1 MYLIGSVALGATSI
15 GAEYTH
21 RTLALLLSQPSPR
34 SRILLIKIGVLAV
47 MVVSLAGLAA
57 LTLFEETPGRAGSQ
71 ELRTLVLLLIV
82 MVSVCLAPAMTMLSR
97 SQLAGTVF
105 TITVPGLVLFSAELI
120 QYAWYGFRSADQ
132 EAAARIAVMRW
143 GLMPICV
150 LAGMAIW
157 PMFARLSAIE
167 GRGAEIQLPPWI
179 GRRAAREA
187 SALAAGRR
195 QHPFRALFRKELRLQ
210 QLSFVVA
217 GLFLLAASPMLLLQQ
232 PGAADGGLPLSALM
246 ILYVGLLLLAL
257 LIGSLG
263 SAEER
268 QLGTLE
274 WQVLLPVPMWQQWT
288 VKVFTTVSLSLIL
301 GVGMPALVT
310 MVFAIREL
318 SAGTWVVMA
327 VAAPIL
333 TIAALYVSSLS
344 SSGVRALTVAIPAV
358 AGAALL
364 SGVVLAIAQAG
375 VFALTGSPG
384 RLQRHWLLMFVPAVV
399 FALTALALLL
409 TFGLRNHRS
418 ADRTPGRVLKQAA
431 WIVGA
436 MTIAFISFV

>member
-1 MYLIGSVALGATSI
+1 
-15 GAEYTH
+15 
-21 RTLALLLSQPSPR
+21 
-34 SRILLIKIGVLAV
+34 
-47 MVVSLAGLAA
+47 
-57 LTLFEETPGRAGSQ
+57 
-71 ELRTLVLLLIV
+71 
-82 MVSVCLAPAMTMLSR
+82 
-97 SQLAGTVF
+97 
-105 TITVPGLVLFSAELI
+105 
-120 QYAWYGFRSADQ
+120 
-132 EAAARIAVMRW
+132 
-143 GLMPICV
+143 
-150 LAGMAIW
+150 
-157 PMFARLSAIE
+157 
-167 GRGAEIQLPPWI
+167 
-179 GRRAAREA
+179 
-187 SALAAGRR
+187 
-195 QHPFRALFRKELRLQ
+195 
-210 QLSFVVA
+210 
-217 GLFLLAASPMLLLQQ
+217 
-232 PGAADGGLPLSALM
+232 
-246 ILYVGLLLLAL
+246 
-257 LIGSLG
+257 
-263 SAEER
+263 
-268 QLGTLE
+268 
-274 WQVLLPVPMWQQWT
+274 MWQQWT

-364 SGVVLAIAQAG
+364 SGVVLAIGQAG

-384 RLQRHWLLMFVPAVV
+384 PLQRHWLLMFVPAVV